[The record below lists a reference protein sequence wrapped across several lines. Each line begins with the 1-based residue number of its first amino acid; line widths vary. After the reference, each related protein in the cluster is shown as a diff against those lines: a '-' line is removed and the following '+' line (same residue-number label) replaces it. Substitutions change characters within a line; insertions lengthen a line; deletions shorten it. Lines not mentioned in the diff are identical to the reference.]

1 MDDYAVTFTDKVADI
16 IDDDV
21 LYRITPNVKGMSR
34 DDPWSYFGGF
44 GLAGFHFEDGLL
56 HFGHHLTDINFKF
69 SDNIDGLDV
78 NMVETWKRFSRKTW
92 VVSKHNR
99 TKGVLEC
106 NKFFADDLGLDN
118 VGDAIMVSRMF
129 VLDPRAFKDS
139 DVFTVIYQNPGDF
152 MFGDLGH
159 SVSGFG
165 FISFAWNL
173 VLKDYIFDYVKG
185 EKDLARVIRKN
196 PFGYKEQRTIFN
208 SGVEPDIR
216 SFTFMG
222 TMRDNFIKNRWASIP
237 AVHEMLAKCYS
248 LERQGCIELNAE
260 FMADDENYTP
270 LTTIDAQC
278 TDCGI
283 SCLFAMYVVKHTGKD
298 AEQRQLRYEAICYKC
313 AALCKKKDG
322 MKVVSL
328 ISTFIAKNL
337 QLM

>member
-1 MDDYAVTFTDKVADI
+1 MDDYGVTFTDEVLDI
-16 IDDDV
+16 IDDDM
-21 LYRITPNVKGMSR
+21 LYRIAPNVKGMSR
-34 DDPWSYFGGF
+34 DDPWSYLGGF

-56 HFGHHLTDINFKF
+56 HFGHHLTDINFTF
-69 SDNIDGLDV
+69 SDNIDSLDV
-78 NMVETWKRFSRKTW
+78 KMVETWKRFSRKTW
-92 VVSKHNR
+92 VLSKHHG

-118 VGDAIMVSRMF
+118 VGDAILVSRMF

-139 DVFTVIYQNPGDF
+139 DIFTVIYQNPGDF

-173 VLKDYIFDYVKG
+173 APKDYILDYVKG

-208 SGVEPDIR
+208 YGVEPDIR

-222 TMRDNFIKNRWASIP
+222 VMRDYVISNRWGTIP
-237 AVHEMLAKCYS
+237 VVHEMLAKCYS
-248 LERQGCIELNAE
+248 VERQGCIELKAE
-260 FMADDENYTP
+260 LFVDDMEYAP
-270 LTTIDAQC
+270 VSTIDAQC

-283 SCLFAMYVVKHTGKD
+283 SCLFAMYVVKHTGED
-298 AEQRQLRYEAICYKC
+298 AVQRQLRCEALCYKC
-313 AALCKKKDG
+313 AKQSKDKSG

-328 ISTFIAKNL
+328 LPAFIAKKL
-337 QLM
+337 ELM